1 MKKESRNRVK
11 VRATAVTQAKI
22 EEEKAAE
29 KPAEGP
35 KVEQK
40 ETPVAVTTARKAGE
54 KKSPRPIWSGA
65 VSIGLVNVPVKAYP
79 MTRDLSVHFH
89 LLHRKDGQPLRYE
102 RVCTRDGVVVPWE
115 ETVKGYEV
123 RKNEFVVLGKEELR
137 AALPESDRRI
147 RLDKF
152 VHYLSLDPVYFDNSF
167 VLVPDGV
174 PDAYSLLYTAC
185 QELGEAGVGRFTM
198 RTKEYP
204 AVVHAY
210 HGALVLTTLRY
221 ANEVIDPSA
230 FEELKS
236 LSTPNGK
243 ELGLAKKIIT
253 DLTGDLDITD
263 YHDTYRERVLAI
275 IEKKRA
281 GETIKVE
288 KPKAA
293 EVKELMSALE
303 ETVAK
308 LGKQ

>member
-1 MKKESRNRVK
+1 
-11 VRATAVTQAKI
+11 
-22 EEEKAAE
+22 
-29 KPAEGP
+29 
-35 KVEQK
+35 
-40 ETPVAVTTARKAGE
+40 
-54 KKSPRPIWSGA
+54 
-65 VSIGLVNVPVKAYP
+65 VPVKVYP
-79 MTRDLSVHFH
+79 MTRDSSVHFH

-123 RKNEFVVLGKEELR
+123 RKNEFIVLEKEELR

-147 RLDKF
+147 RIDKF
-152 VHYLSLDPVYFDNSF
+152 VHYLSLDPVFFENSF
-167 VLVPDGV
+167 ALLPDGV
-174 PDAYSLLYTAC
+174 PDAYSLLFTVC
-185 QELGEAGVGRFTM
+185 QELGSAGVGRFTL

-210 HGALVLTTLRY
+210 HGGLILTTLRY

-230 FEELKS
+230 FEELAA
-236 LSTPNGK
+236 LPAPGGK
-243 ELGLAKKIIT
+243 QLDLAKRIIT
-253 DLTGDLDITD
+253 DLSGELDLAE
-263 YHDTYRERVLAI
+263 YHDAYRERVLAI
-275 IEKKRA
+275 IEKKRS

-293 EVKELMSALE
+293 EVKELMAALE